1 MSGVNYSLVRLRTLL
16 KGVSNL
22 FIALIGY
29 YVGSIALS
37 LVLGLAIM
45 VGDALVIALSIYG
58 LAFGAFLTLL
68 ELLTMKRKI
77 HNYLKELEE
86 VTEK

>member
-16 KGVSNL
+16 KDVSNL